1 MKSLKY
7 SKKINEE
14 AKAFALL
21 MESYSAKVNKE
32 YMKNVLSLLSEIAK
46 GENLDYDT
54 LKKKY
59 IKKDV
64 SEESEENKEIID
76 SDKLLDPIIYDSKTY
91 YVDTNNDNI
100 VYDGDSN
107 IVGKYKNK
115 IIIFS
120 KNNESNKLKVL

>member
-64 SEESEENKEIID
+64 SVESEENKEIID